1 MSNLEKQL
9 INYYSNENKN
19 KIECEIKKCYNYKYG
34 EINVFTGKK
43 YNITNIETNIVKS
56 CIFDSLCNYNHDGI
70 LITDEGDIL
79 VFVPGTG
86 DGPLGCQLL
95 QQKINN
101 LQDDYLILETKIIRL
116 EIENIELENENFNL
130 EKENYDL
137 QNLIEIT
144 P

>member
-56 CIFDSLCNYNHDGI
+56 CIFDSLCNYNNDGI
-70 LITDEGDIL
+70 LITDEGDI
-79 VFVPGTG
+79 FSYDNYGFQNEIPI
-86 DGPLGCQLL
+86 
-95 QQKINN
+95 KIKLYNSK
-101 LQDDYLILETKIIRL
+101 KI
-116 EIENIELENENFNL
+116 EYKLENKLFYHDTHL
-130 EKENYDL
+130 KISDL
-137 QNLIEIT
+137 YYKGSDFKGIWIIK
-144 P
+144 